1 MTEREREG
9 GVRAS
14 GGECA
19 EFERWLD
26 EGCPAS
32 SDRVAR
38 EHSAE
43 CERCAARL
51 SVALE
56 LDAALEAAPAPAPA
70 ALTERVM
77 ARIAALR
84 PHAAGPTAR
93 SQTPAGALGG
103 FATPALEWWV
113 RAAADPASALA
124 LALSA
129 LLLWRAETLVSLAR
143 VASAWLT
150 SLLQAAP
157 TQTIAHP
164 LAALERFTPH
174 GVVALALALAMMPAL
189 AWGSWRL
196 YLWAERTS
204 LPVQRLSLTQH

>member
-1 MTEREREG
+1 VTERERQAG
-9 GVRAS
+9 ARMSVGDCS
-14 GGECA
+14 

-26 EGCPAS
+26 QGRPAS
-32 SDRVAR
+32 SDRLKR
-38 EHSAE
+38 EHAAGCARCSAQ
-43 CERCAARL
+43 L

-56 LDAALEAAPAPAPA
+56 LDAALEEAPSAAPA

-77 ARIAALR
+77 ARVAAMR
-84 PHAAGPTAR
+84 PHAPGQAAR
-93 SQTPAGALGG
+93 SQSAHGSPDG

-129 LLLWRAETLVSLAR
+129 LLLWRAETLVTLAR
-143 VASAWLT
+143 MASGWLT
-150 SLLQAAP
+150 HRLQAAP
-157 TQTIAHP
+157 APTISNP
-164 LAALERFTPH
+164 FAALEHLMPH

-196 YLWAERTS
+196 CLWAERNS
-204 LPVQRLSLTQH
+204 LPAQRLSLTQH